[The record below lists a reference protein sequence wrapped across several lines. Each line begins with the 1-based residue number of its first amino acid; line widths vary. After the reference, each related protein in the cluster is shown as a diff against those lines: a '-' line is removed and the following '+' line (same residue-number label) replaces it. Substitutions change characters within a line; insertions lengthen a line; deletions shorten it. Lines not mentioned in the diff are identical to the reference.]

1 MKFQAGYTLV
11 ELMIVV
17 MISTVLALVAG
28 ILVVTAN
35 RQMQQGMR
43 VSNLQQDLA
52 VITET
57 LQNQL
62 REGIPEYTAI
72 YSDYSQ
78 ITTGPKSSV
87 GTCLKTGL
95 PLDKYFTIFKDGKKF
110 GVEQSGS
117 PQYLVNDGVDSLLF
131 YYGSGYDSLRNIF
144 VNVRLSNGTQS
155 LTTTQRFYLRN

>member
-1 MKFQAGYTLV
+1 MKSQAGYTLV

-17 MISTVLALVAG
+17 VISTIIALVAG

-62 REGIPEYTAI
+62 REGISGYTAI
-72 YSDYSQ
+72 YDDYTKL
-78 ITTGPKSSV
+78 TTGPKTNV
-87 GTCLKTGL
+87 GTCIEVKL
-95 PLDKYFTIFKDGKKF
+95 PFDKYFTIFKDGRKF
-110 GVEQSGS
+110 GVLQGGT
-117 PQYLVNDGVDSLLF
+117 PKYLVNDGVDSLLF

-144 VNVRLSNGTQS
+144 VNMRLSNGTQS
-155 LTTTQRFYLRN
+155 LTAIQRFYLRN